1 MMAIDYRASKT
12 LDQLARHR
20 HTATVHN
27 LESRRAMDAIAQR
40 VDEVRSFETAR
51 EDAYKVE
58 AERRESLGL
67 LTAPD
72 ADAVREAPDASA
84 RLLRVAAAFHPGS
97 REPPPSNPFRGED
110 ADADEDAAP
119 APAPP
124 GRVLRE
130 KRRGRRALRAR

>member
-1 MMAIDYRASKT
+1 MELLRLEERSEARFGWLRA
-12 LDQLARHR
+12 
-20 HTATVHN
+20 
-27 LESRRAMDAIAQR
+27 
-40 VDEVRSFETAR
+40 
-51 EDAYKVE
+51 VE

-110 ADADEDAAP
+110 ACDSDDAAP

-124 GRVLRE
+124 SRAPPS
-130 KRRGRRALRAR
+130 KRRGRFRLRALLDDASPRRGKRRGAFGMRFLWHVDIS